1 MIAAAAFSWPE
12 QRTTLGNCPD
22 MVPAGRRSF
31 PPAPRGCPAG
41 GRCLAAEGVRVARS
55 DGSGDRA
62 RWRVFISHTSEL
74 RDFPA
79 GMSYVAA
86 VERAITACG
95 HVIADLAD
103 FPATDRAPAELC
115 ADRVRGCDVYVGVLG
130 TRYGHPVQDKP
141 EVSYTEL
148 EFDTATEAGLDRLV
162 FLLDTGAADVG
173 IPLSALIDREFGARQ
188 EAFRRR
194 VRDSGLVTQTFA
206 SPAALGQLV
215 ERSLRELAEGRRR
228 RSSGIQDGQAPGP
241 TGHAGEVANDLQD
254 SGRVYISYRRTDTA
268 PFAGRLY
275 DYLAEIFGIDQ
286 VFMDVDSI
294 RPGVDFAGAIEQ
306 AVTSCEVLLVLI
318 GSHWLDATDQEGH
331 LRIEDPH
338 DLVRLEIETAL
349 HNQIHV
355 VPVLADGSRLPRPL
369 DLPTEIQDLARRQAF
384 ELGNE
389 HFRLDAST
397 LISYLSNVLRTRT
410 KQLQRTQTFLVPRSR
425 IFVSYSHMDQHWL
438 DRLLVHLRPLERKGR
453 LELWSD
459 RQIRAGDEWRE
470 EIKKAIQS
478 CQAAVLLISADFMAS
493 DFIYN
498 DELTPLLEAGKKRG
512 VRIIPILVSSSYYE
526 DSTLSK
532 FQAVNDPSEPLDI
545 LNKGQQEA
553 SLVKVYRAVR
563 DALNANI

>member
-1 MIAAAAFSWPE
+1 M
-12 QRTTLGNCPD
+12 
-22 MVPAGRRSF
+22 
-31 PPAPRGCPAG
+31 
-41 GRCLAAEGVRVARS
+41 ARS
-55 DGSGDRA
+55 DGPDDGA
-62 RWRVFISHTSEL
+62 RWRVFLSHTSEL
-74 RDFPA
+74 RNFPEM
-79 GMSYVAA
+79 GSYVAEA
-86 VERAITACG
+86 ERAISAAG
-95 HVIADLAD
+95 HVIVDMAD
-103 FPATDRAPAELC
+103 FPAADQPAAQVC
-115 ADRVRGCDVYVGVLG
+115 AERVRGCDVYVGVLG
-130 TRYGHPVQDKP
+130 TRYGSPVTDKP

-148 EFDTATEAGLDRLV
+148 EFDTATAAGVPRLV
-162 FLLDTGAADVG
+162 FLLDTGAPDVG
-173 IPLSALIDREFGARQ
+173 IPLDQLIDHAFGARQ

-194 VRDSGLVTQTFA
+194 VQASGVVTQSFA
-206 SPAALGQLV
+206 SPHQLGMLV
-215 ERSLRELAEGRRR
+215 ERSLRELAERQHR
-228 RSSGIQDGQAPGP
+228 RSSGIQGVEAAGP
-241 TGHAGEVANDLQD
+241 TGQAGGVANDLLD

-275 DYLAEIFGIDQ
+275 DYLVESFGIDQ

-294 RPGVDFAGAIEQ
+294 RPGVDFVGAIEQ
-306 AVTSCEVLLVLI
+306 AVASCEVLLVLI
-318 GSHWLDATDQEGH
+318 GSHWLDATDEEGR
-331 LRIEDPH
+331 LRIGDPH

-349 HNQIHV
+349 HSQIHV
-355 VPVLADGSRLPRPL
+355 VPVLADGSRLPRPQ
-369 DLPTEIQDLARRQAF
+369 DLPPEIQDLPRRQAF

-397 LISYLSNVLRTRT
+397 LISYLANVLRTRT

-470 EIKKAIQS
+470 EIKKAINS

-563 DALNANI
+563 DALNANT